1 MENSNFDISW
11 RQFVRKPVHKDNSRE
26 HWEFDS
32 SLSCSSLPL
41 ELGWIRSVHGV
52 AEISVV
58 PVWQRSA
65 KAQRGGDRSG
75 HGMARSMW
83 ARLTPMGLF
92 DFLLLIF
99 VFWAWM
105 GSILDSYGL
114 VFWIL
119 MGFGLDLDWLVGLA
133 WRAVVVGR
141 WALGCLVVFA
151 MGLLGFVLPFFFFF
165 FFGFLVPLGFWWVEG
180 SDGVVGMVVA
190 WWALFIWLLRK
201 WGRGRDRNEREREI
215 TCLLFYCIIYI
226 ILICCIVK

>member
-1 MENSNFDISW
+1 M
-11 RQFVRKPVHKDNSRE
+11 
-26 HWEFDS
+26 
-32 SLSCSSLPL
+32 
-41 ELGWIRSVHGV
+41 

-133 WRAVVVGR
+133 
-141 WALGCLVVFA
+141 
-151 MGLLGFVLPFFFFF
+151 
-165 FFGFLVPLGFWWVEG
+165 
-180 SDGVVGMVVA
+180 
-190 WWALFIWLLRK
+190 
-201 WGRGRDRNEREREI
+201 
-215 TCLLFYCIIYI
+215 
-226 ILICCIVK
+226 